1 MVIIILS
8 VSVKITPNS
17 TIAATKNKQLIM
29 SDLIIDKATNT
40 VTYGNKK
47 YRVQN
52 DRGHLHIVIRE
63 NGRRN
68 KITVKHKKEYE
79 YNVFFH
85 YYLEGLSITHPCKVQ
100 DWWLE
105 MSHQKRY
112 IPYHKFI
119 AA

>member
-1 MVIIILS
+1 M
-8 VSVKITPNS
+8 N
-17 TIAATKNKQLIM
+17 
-29 SDLIIDKATNT
+29 DLFIEKATNT
-40 VTYGNKK
+40 VTYGNQK

-52 DRGHLHIVIRE
+52 DRGHLHIIVRE
-63 NGRRN
+63 NGRRT
-68 KITVKHKKEYE
+68 KLTVKRKPEYE

-85 YYLEGLSITHPCKVQ
+85 YYLEGLSVTHHCIVQ

-112 IPYHKFI
+112 IKFSEFKK